1 MPFNSGPA
9 PQSGALLK
17 STPWQISRRVIGAL
31 LLRELLTRYG
41 RNNIGFLWLFVE
53 PTVFIIVL
61 TVAWSTYRGGAGGL
75 PIVAFALTGYPSLL
89 LWRSTASRCIGSV
102 NSNKP
107 LLFHKQVTIT
117 DIFVARILL
126 ELIAISATMIAL
138 TAVFYSI
145 GWLLLPED
153 SLEVIGGWLL
163 LCWFSAGLG
172 LTVGGLSEKT
182 QVVSKVWH
190 PIQYLLM
197 MVSGVAFMV
206 DALPTHSQN
215 LILWV
220 PMINGVEIVRE
231 GWFGSQVQ
239 AHFDLGYLIAVNILL
254 TLTGLSLVRQIAFD
268 SSEE

>member
-1 MPFNSGPA
+1 MPSNSAPA
-9 PQSGALLK
+9 PETGALLK
-17 STPWQISRRVIGAL
+17 RSPWEISRRVLGAL

-61 TVAWSTYRGGAGGL
+61 TVAWSTYRSGGGGL

-89 LWRSTASRCIGSV
+89 LWRSTASRCIGSI

-117 DIFVARILL
+117 DIFIARIAL
-126 ELIAISATMIAL
+126 EIMAISATMIAL
-138 TAVFYSI
+138 TAVFYAI

-153 SLEVIGGWLL
+153 SLEVIAGWFL
-163 LCWFSAGLG
+163 LCWFAAGLG

-206 DALPTHSQN
+206 DALPTHTQN

-231 GWFGSQVQ
+231 GWFGSQVR
-239 AHFDLGYLIAVNILL
+239 AHYDLEYLIGVNIFL
-254 TLTGLSLVRQIAFD
+254 TLLGLSLVRSVAFD
-268 SSEE
+268 SREE

>member
-1 MPFNSGPA
+1 MPSNSGSSA
-9 PQSGALLK
+9 TSGALLK
-17 STPWQISRRVIGAL
+17 SSPWQINRRVIGAL

-61 TVAWSTYRGGAGGL
+61 TVAWSTYRGGGGGL

-117 DIFVARILL
+117 DIFLARIFL
-126 ELIAISATMIAL
+126 ELIAISATMVAL
-138 TAVFYSI
+138 TAVFYAI

-153 SLEVIGGWLL
+153 ALEVIAGWLL

-182 QVVSKVWH
+182 QIVSKVWH

-206 DALPTHSQN
+206 DALPEHSQQ

-220 PMINGVEIVRE
+220 PMMNAVEIIRE

-239 AHFDLGYLIAVNILL
+239 AHYDLEYLITFNVIL
-254 TLTGLSLVRQIAFD
+254 TLVGLTLVRQIAFD